1 MIIKDRTIFH
11 LLSCTWGGLMTAIGG
26 IVALALIITGHKPK
40 KYGHCIHFEFGNNWG
55 GLELG
60 MFFLTDKTP
69 TTSTKNHEHGHG
81 FQNAVMGPLFP
92 FLVSIPSATRYW
104 LRMQN
109 TRKGKR
115 TFSLILYSILMIVAI
130 GLAVLA
136 IFTQPWVWVFPAFIA
151 VYSTLLFVWLMYIE
165 IPKYD
170 KGYVPYSSIW
180 FEGEA
185 DKLGD
190 KFMATF
196 EQK

>member
-11 LLSCTWGGLMTAIGG
+11 LLSWTWGIIMSAIGG
-26 IVALALIITGHKPK
+26 VVALALLITGHKPEM
-40 KYGHCIHFEFGNNWG
+40 YGHCIHFKVGNHWG

-60 MFFLTDKTP
+60 MFFLTDKQP
-69 TTSTKNHEHGHG
+69 VASTKNHEHGHG

-92 FLVSIPSATRYW
+92 FLVAIPSATRYW
-104 LRMQN
+104 LREQN

-115 TFSLILYSILMIVAI
+115 TFSIILYSILMVVAI

-151 VYSTLLFVWLMYIE
+151 AYSTILFIWLMCIE

-170 KGYVPYSSIW
+170 RGYVYYDDIW

-185 DKLGD
+185 SRLGD
-190 KFMATF
+190 EFMATF